1 MSYQLPADLEQLVTE
16 QIRLGS
22 YHSPEDVL
30 RDALRA
36 LAERNQDLAA
46 IQSGID
52 DMEAGRVKPLSE
64 VDAEIRKNLS
74 SIIWRSPSI
83 S

>member
-1 MSYQLPADLEQLVTE
+1 MSYQLPADLEQLVSE

-22 YHSPEDVL
+22 YQSPEDVL

-52 DMEAGRVKPLSE
+52 DMEAGRVKSLSE
-64 VDAEIRKNLS
+64 VDSVIRKSLGFA
-74 SIIWRSPSI
+74 PPQ
-83 S
+83 